1 MARYRPA
8 TCALERA
15 KRLTLTPGVYY
26 NGVLICA
33 ERTVDSCGR
42 ELLGET
48 PPDMEL

>member
-15 KRLTLTPGVYY
+15 KRLTPDAWGLLQRR
-26 NGVLICA
+26 LICA

-42 ELLGET
+42 ELLGES